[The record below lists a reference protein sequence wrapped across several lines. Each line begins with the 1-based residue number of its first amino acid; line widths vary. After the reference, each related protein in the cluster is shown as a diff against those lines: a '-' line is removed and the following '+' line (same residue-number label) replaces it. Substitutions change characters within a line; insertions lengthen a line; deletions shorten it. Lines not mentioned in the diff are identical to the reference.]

1 MLDSTLA
8 QTIANTVAP
17 KIINETKDLK
27 LPEDSWKIVV
37 KIIVDEVFKQIK
49 ENAVVEVKE
58 LITINVAGPTLVSP
72 PTGGPVAGSIIG
84 PASSVDLKGKI
95 T

>member
-8 QTIANTVAP
+8 QAIANTVAP

-27 LPEDSWKIVV
+27 LPEESWQVIV

-49 ENAVVEVKE
+49 DNAVIEVKE
-58 LITINVAGPTLVSP
+58 LVAINVAGPSLVSP
-72 PTGGPVAGSIIG
+72 PAGGPVVGSIVG
-84 PASSVDLKGKI
+84 PASTVDLKGKI